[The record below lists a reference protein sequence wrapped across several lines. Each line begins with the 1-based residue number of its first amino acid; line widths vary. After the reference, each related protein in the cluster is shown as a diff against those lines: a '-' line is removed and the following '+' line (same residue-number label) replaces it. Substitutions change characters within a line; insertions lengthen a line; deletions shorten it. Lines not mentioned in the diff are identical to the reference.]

1 LIQIKGERFPKIQYI
16 ERGFCVN
23 IQEKYEKLK
32 MILREMGEIAVA
44 YSGGVDSNFLAKV
57 AKDVLEERA
66 IAITMIAPLHS
77 ESEMEEANE
86 LAKQIGIRRIIIRE
100 NVLEQDVFKEN
111 PEDRCYH
118 CKKLIFSMIKKVAE
132 SQNIAYVADG
142 SNMDDMGDYR
152 PGLKAIKELGGRS
165 PLKEANLTKQE
176 IRELSKQL
184 NLPTWDKPAFAC
196 LATRFPYGETITNE
210 GLRAVE
216 MAENYLYKEGFKQY
230 RVRCHGNLARI
241 EVLPE
246 DRKRFFDQKYM
257 DEVALKFKSF
267 GFTYVSL
274 DLQGYRM
281 GSMNESIETS
291 GGN

>member
-1 LIQIKGERFPKIQYI
+1 M
-16 ERGFCVN
+16 N
-23 IQEKYEKLK
+23 IQEKYQKLK
-32 MILREMGEIAVA
+32 EILEDMGEIAIA

-86 LAKQIGIRRIIIRE
+86 LANQIGIKRIIIRE

-111 PEDRCYH
+111 PSDRCYH
-118 CKKLIFSMIKKVAE
+118 CKKLIFSKIKEVAK
-132 SQNIAYVADG
+132 SQGIKYVADG
-142 SNMDDMGDYR
+142 SNLDDIGDYR
-152 PGLKAIKELGGRS
+152 PGLKAIKELEVRS
-165 PLKEANLTKQE
+165 PLKEAQLTKSE
-176 IRELSKQL
+176 IRELSKEL
-184 NLPTWDKPAFAC
+184 NLQTWNKPAFAC

-210 GLRAVE
+210 RLRAVE
-216 MAENYLYKEGFKQY
+216 KAENYLYREGFNQY

-246 DRKRFFDQKYM
+246 DRKRFFDEKYLN
-257 DEVALKFKSF
+257 EVTQKFKSF

-274 DLQGYRM
+274 DLEGYRM
-281 GSMNESIETS
+281 GSMNESIQN
-291 GGN
+291 G